1 MSDARR
7 PRGSMIDP
15 VTPGWKIERK
25 SRDLIARMAAS
36 AGVSASVFIEAMAE
50 HTKAELT
57 PQGIPSWLPQKDRSE
72 ELPINTA

>member
-15 VTPGWKIERK
+15 VTPGWKIERE
-25 SRDLIARMAAS
+25 SRDLIASMAAS

-50 HTKAELT
+50 HTKSELT
-57 PQGIPSWLPQKDRSE
+57 TQGIPSWMPEKDRSG
-72 ELPINTA
+72 ELPIDTA